1 MNKKVPVGL
10 TVSLMI
16 ITAALTVCI
25 TMLVSQQ
32 VFSGTLSGLSQQRA
46 LFDKLYEIDE
56 KIQQYYYGEVDKE
69 SLYDGAAQ
77 GYISGLGDPYAD
89 YSGVEDSE
97 LDAAENEGQQIGIG
111 VTVVQHPDNGTIY
124 VARVDAQGPANQ
136 AGIRPGD
143 EIIRVDGQ
151 AVAEIGYSQ
160 AVELLLGDAGSLVTV
175 VVKTTD
181 ETGAAVEVPYSIE
194 RTEFTHT
201 SVYAHMIGTVG
212 YIQITTFDEAT
223 TEQFKTA
230 VQSMIDQG
238 ATGLIFDVRNNGG
251 GLVDATAAMLDY
263 LLPEGDIIS
272 ATYADGTTEVLYTSD
287 ASEIDLP
294 MAVLTNG
301 YTASAA
307 ELFAAAI
314 RDYDKGVLIGSQTYG
329 KGVMQRTYPLS
340 DGSSVK
346 FTIAAFNPPS
356 GENFNDVGL
365 APDLAVD
372 LTEEQQKYYYMLSD
386 TEDPV
391 IAAAANWV
399 QTGTLSRPD
408 TGGEPESVPQTGED
422 VSGAPAGSTSSLQSG
437 GAAVSSQT
445 ESGASSEEA
454 GSALSSQ
461 DASSDS

>member
-46 LFDKLYEIDE
+46 LFDKLYEIDD
-56 KIQQYYYGEVDKE
+56 KIQQYYYGEVDE
-69 SLYDGAAQ
+69 AALYEGAAQ
-77 GYISGLGDPYAD
+77 GYVSGLGDPYAA
-89 YSGVEDSE
+89 YSGVEDSQ
-97 LDAAENEGQQIGIG
+97 LNAAENQGQQVGIGI
-111 VTVVQHPDNGTIY
+111 TVVRHPDNGTIY
-124 VARVDAQGPANQ
+124 VARVDAEGPARQ
-136 AGIRPGD
+136 AGIQPGD

-151 AVAEIGYSQ
+151 AVADIGYSQ

-175 VVKTTD
+175 VVRTTD

-201 SVYAHMIGTVG
+201 SVYAHMIGTAG

-272 ATYADGTTEVLYTSD
+272 ATYADGTTEVLHTSD

-294 MAVLTNG
+294 MAVLTNEQ
-301 YTASAA
+301 TASAA

-314 RDYDKGVLIGSQTYG
+314 RDYDKGVLIGSTTYG
-329 KGVMQRTYPLS
+329 KGVMQRTYTLS
-340 DGSSVK
+340 DGSSVR

-356 GENFNDVGL
+356 GENFNDIGVS
-365 APDLAVD
+365 PDLQID
-372 LTEEQQKYYYMLSD
+372 LTEDQQKYYYLLSD

-399 QTGTLSRPD
+399 ATGVLSQPAGSD
-408 TGGEPESVPQTGED
+408 ESGTGSEAVTG
-422 VSGAPAGSTSSLQSG
+422 VSSAPAGSESSQPADGTGASSEAASG
-437 GAAVSSQT
+437 VSSEETGSAVS
-445 ESGASSEEA
+445 SGASS
-454 GSALSSQ
+454 
-461 DASSDS
+461 DS

>member
-46 LFDKLYEIDE
+46 LFDKLYEIDD
-56 KIQQYYYGEVDKE
+56 KIQQYYYGEVDE
-69 SLYDGAAQ
+69 AALYEGAAQ
-77 GYISGLGDPYAD
+77 GYVNGLGDPYAA
-89 YSGVEDSE
+89 YSGVEDSQ
-97 LDAAENEGQQIGIG
+97 LNAAENQGQQVGIGI
-111 VTVVQHPDNGTIY
+111 TVVRHPDNGTIY
-124 VARVDAQGPANQ
+124 VARVDAEGPARQ
-136 AGIRPGD
+136 AGIQPGD

-151 AVAEIGYSQ
+151 AVADIGYSQ

-175 VVKTTD
+175 VVRTTD

-201 SVYAHMIGTVG
+201 SVYAHMIGTAG

-230 VQSMIDQG
+230 VQSMVDQG

-272 ATYADGTTEVLYTSD
+272 ATYADGTTEVLHTSD

-294 MAVLTNG
+294 MAVLTNEQ
-301 YTASAA
+301 TASAA

-314 RDYDKGVLIGSQTYG
+314 RDYDKGVLIGSTTYG
-329 KGVMQRTYPLS
+329 KGVMQRTYTLS
-340 DGSSVK
+340 DGSSVR

-356 GENFNDVGL
+356 GENFNDIGVS
-365 APDLAVD
+365 PDLQID
-372 LTEEQQKYYYMLSD
+372 LTEDQQKYYYLLSD

-399 QTGTLSRPD
+399 ATGVLSQPAGSD
-408 TGGEPESVPQTGED
+408 ESGTGSEAVTG
-422 VSGAPAGSTSSLQSG
+422 VSSAPAGSESSQPADGTDASSEAASG
-437 GAAVSSQT
+437 VSSEETGSAVS
-445 ESGASSEEA
+445 SGASS
-454 GSALSSQ
+454 
-461 DASSDS
+461 DS

>member
-46 LFDKLYEIDE
+46 LFDKLYEIDD
-56 KIQQYYYGEVDKE
+56 KIQQYYYGEVDE
-69 SLYDGAAQ
+69 AALYEGAAQ
-77 GYISGLGDPYAD
+77 GYVSGLGDPYAA
-89 YSGVEDSE
+89 YSGVEDSQ
-97 LDAAENEGQQIGIG
+97 LNAAENQGQQVGIGI
-111 VTVVQHPDNGTIY
+111 TVVRHPDNGTIY
-124 VARVDAQGPANQ
+124 VARVDAEGPARQ
-136 AGIRPGD
+136 AGIQPGD

-151 AVAEIGYSQ
+151 AVADIGYSQ

-175 VVKTTD
+175 VVRTTD

-201 SVYAHMIGTVG
+201 SVYAHMIGTAG

-272 ATYADGTTEVLYTSD
+272 ATYADGTTEVLHTSD

-294 MAVLTNG
+294 MAVLTNEQ
-301 YTASAA
+301 TASAA

-314 RDYDKGVLIGSQTYG
+314 RDYDKGVLIGSTTYG
-329 KGVMQRTYPLS
+329 KGVMQRTYTLS
-340 DGSSVK
+340 DGSSVR
-346 FTIAAFNPPS
+346 FTIAAFNSPS
-356 GENFNDVGL
+356 GENFNDIGVS
-365 APDLAVD
+365 PDLQID
-372 LTEEQQKYYYMLSD
+372 LTEDQQKYYYLLSD

-399 QTGTLSRPD
+399 ATGVLSQPAGSD
-408 TGGEPESVPQTGED
+408 ESGTGSEAVTG
-422 VSGAPAGSTSSLQSG
+422 VSSAPAGSESSQPADGTGASSEAASG
-437 GAAVSSQT
+437 VSSEETGSAVS
-445 ESGASSEEA
+445 SGASS
-454 GSALSSQ
+454 
-461 DASSDS
+461 DS

>member
-46 LFDKLYEIDE
+46 LFDKLYEIDD
-56 KIQQYYYGEVDKE
+56 KIQQYYYGEVDE
-69 SLYDGAAQ
+69 AALYEGAAQ
-77 GYISGLGDPYAD
+77 GYVSGLGDPYAA
-89 YSGVEDSE
+89 YSGVEDSQ
-97 LDAAENEGQQIGIG
+97 LNAAENQGQQVGIGI
-111 VTVVQHPDNGTIY
+111 TVVRHPDNGTIY
-124 VARVDAQGPANQ
+124 VARVDAEGPARQ
-136 AGIRPGD
+136 AGIQPGD

-151 AVAEIGYSQ
+151 AVADIGYSQ

-175 VVKTTD
+175 VVRTTD

-201 SVYAHMIGTVG
+201 SVYAHMIGTAG

-272 ATYADGTTEVLYTSD
+272 ATYADGTTEVLHTSD

-294 MAVLTNG
+294 MAVLTNEQ
-301 YTASAA
+301 TASAA

-314 RDYDKGVLIGSQTYG
+314 RDYDKGVLIGSTTYG
-329 KGVMQRTYPLS
+329 KGVMQRTYTLS
-340 DGSSVK
+340 DGSSVR

-356 GENFNDVGL
+356 GENFNDIGVS
-365 APDLAVD
+365 PDLQID
-372 LTEEQQKYYYMLSD
+372 LTEDQQKYYYLLSD

-399 QTGTLSRPD
+399 ATGVLSQPA
-408 TGGEPESVPQTGED
+408 GED
-422 VSGAPAGSTSSLQSG
+422 EPGTGSEAVTGVSSAPAGSESSQPADGTDASSEAASG
-437 GAAVSSQT
+437 VSSEETGSAVS
-445 ESGASSEEA
+445 SGASS
-454 GSALSSQ
+454 
-461 DASSDS
+461 DS

>member
-46 LFDKLYEIDE
+46 LFDKLYEIDD
-56 KIQQYYYGEVDKE
+56 KIQQYYYGEVDE
-69 SLYDGAAQ
+69 AALYEGAAQ
-77 GYISGLGDPYAD
+77 GYVSGLGDPYAA
-89 YSGVEDSE
+89 YSGVEDSQ
-97 LDAAENEGQQIGIG
+97 LNAAENQGQQVGIGI
-111 VTVVQHPDNGTIY
+111 TVVRHPDNGTIY
-124 VARVDAQGPANQ
+124 VARVDAEGPARQ
-136 AGIRPGD
+136 AGIQPGD

-151 AVAEIGYSQ
+151 AVADIGYSQ

-175 VVKTTD
+175 VVRTTD

-201 SVYAHMIGTVG
+201 SVYAHMIGTAG

-230 VQSMIDQG
+230 VQSMVDQG

-272 ATYADGTTEVLYTSD
+272 ATYADGTTEVLHTSD

-294 MAVLTNG
+294 MAVLTNEQ
-301 YTASAA
+301 TASAA

-314 RDYDKGVLIGSQTYG
+314 RDYDKGVLIGSTTYG
-329 KGVMQRTYPLS
+329 KGVMQRTYTLS
-340 DGSSVK
+340 DGSSVR
-346 FTIAAFNPPS
+346 FTIAAFNSPS
-356 GENFNDVGL
+356 GENFNDIGVS
-365 APDLAVD
+365 PDLQID
-372 LTEEQQKYYYMLSD
+372 LTEDQQKYYYLLSD

-399 QTGTLSRPD
+399 ATGVLSQPAGSD
-408 TGGEPESVPQTGED
+408 ESGTGSEAVTG
-422 VSGAPAGSTSSLQSG
+422 VSSAPAGSESSQPADGTDASSEAASG
-437 GAAVSSQT
+437 VSSEETGSAVS
-445 ESGASSEEA
+445 SGASS
-454 GSALSSQ
+454 
-461 DASSDS
+461 DS